1 LSRPSFQ
8 FYPGDWSKNANL
20 RHCSPAARGVWV
32 DILCLLH
39 DSEAEY
45 GVLRW
50 PLKDV
55 ANAAGAPMPLVKELV
70 AKGVLKGADKGAEA
84 YVYRPKHAGK
94 VGEPVILVAPLDGP
108 VWFSSRFV
116 RDEYVRQRRGES
128 TRFDTANQPESRSPK
143 GGIGERQGDGPSSS
157 SSSSQETSEANA
169 SAADAAAGSVENS
182 VKTAAELTKSE
193 LWRAGKSLLQQGG
206 MPTAQ
211 CGTFVG
217 KLVKDYGDEL
227 VIDAVR
233 SAVVAQPADA
243 ATYLKATCM
252 RLKGERKDAPPPATV
267 LATGLK
273 AEAATQQYLADHVM
287 TPEEEARAAAAR
299 AEFLA
304 KHKGLKAPEPE
315 GQPQ

>member
-1 LSRPSFQ
+1 
-8 FYPGDWSKNANL
+8 
-20 RHCSPAARGVWV
+20 
-32 DILCLLH
+32 
-39 DSEAEY
+39 
-45 GVLRW
+45 
-50 PLKDV
+50 
-55 ANAAGAPMPLVKELV
+55 
-70 AKGVLKGADKGAEA
+70 
-84 YVYRPKHAGK
+84 
-94 VGEPVILVAPLDGP
+94 
-108 VWFSSRFV
+108 
-116 RDEYVRQRRGES
+116 
-128 TRFDTANQPESRSPK
+128 
-143 GGIGERQGDGPSSS
+143 
-157 SSSSQETSEANA
+157 
-169 SAADAAAGSVENS
+169 VENS

-193 LWRAGKSLLQQGG
+193 LWRAGKSLLLEGG
-206 MPTAQ
+206 MPKDQ
-211 CGTFVG
+211 CGSFVG

-304 KHKGLKAPEPE
+304 KHKGAKAPEPE